1 VRQIEQ
7 FGLLA
12 KTGFPDSKAH
22 FSVLALQDFCLQRR
36 VGLDPL
42 AEGGKF
48 DRLWHQPCQQH
59 RRRNRRCCSHGL
71 DYARQPVIPV
81 PQIPH
86 LHQVRHRLNIDVL
99 AGKMRRL
106 GRRGLPALTR
116 AKFQKGRNR
125 EKGLISER
133 KAPP

>member
-59 RRRNRRCCSHGL
+59 AVGTDAAAVMAL
-71 DYARQPVIPV
+71 IT
-81 PQIPH
+81 
-86 LHQVRHRLNIDVL
+86 
-99 AGKMRRL
+99 
-106 GRRGLPALTR
+106 PAS
-116 AKFQKGRNR
+116 Q
-125 EKGLISER
+125 
-133 KAPP
+133 